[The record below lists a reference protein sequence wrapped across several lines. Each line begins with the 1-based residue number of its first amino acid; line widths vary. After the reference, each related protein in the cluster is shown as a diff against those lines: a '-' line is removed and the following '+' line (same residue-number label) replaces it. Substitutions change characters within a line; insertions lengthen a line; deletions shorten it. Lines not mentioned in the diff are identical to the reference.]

1 MDFYVYYRATH
12 LSHAILSLIKNRG
25 QPKRH
30 AIKHDHEASNEATEY
45 RQRRAQHMVAFDLRT
60 ENYVVAGKRKIG
72 NAGVSEV
79 PIKEGECLGWLH

>member
-1 MDFYVYYRATH
+1 
-12 LSHAILSLIKNRG
+12 
-25 QPKRH
+25 
-30 AIKHDHEASNEATEY
+30 
-45 RQRRAQHMVAFDLRT
+45 MVAFDLRT